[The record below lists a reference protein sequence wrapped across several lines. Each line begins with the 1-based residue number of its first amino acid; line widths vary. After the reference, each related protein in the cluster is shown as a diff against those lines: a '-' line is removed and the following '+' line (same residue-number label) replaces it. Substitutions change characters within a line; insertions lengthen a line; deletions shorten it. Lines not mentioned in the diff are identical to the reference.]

1 MKDFKIDLTGVKGFI
16 AAVLIVLSLLVS
28 VLGAVQNSLPP
39 TVETLGT
46 TNFDA
51 ITLSGDLNAGTLSIG
66 SNTLS
71 GFAIISQAVTN
82 GATITHSLGAL
93 PKIVCQNRSGGTST
107 GITDTVWISAT
118 TTTTATVGVVEIGT
132 NKMSGDTININCLA
146 FR

>member
-1 MKDFKIDLTGVKGFI
+1 MKDFKLDLTGVKGFI
-16 AAVLIVLSLLVS
+16 ATLLIILSLIVS
-28 VLGAVQNSLPP
+28 VLGAVQGALPP
-39 TVETLGT
+39 KIETLGT

-51 ITLSGDLNAGTLSIG
+51 ITLSGDLTAGTVSIG
-66 SNTLS
+66 GNTLS
-71 GFAIISQAVTN
+71 GFAIISQSVTN

-93 PKIVCQNRSGGTST
+93 PKIVCQNRSGGTAT